1 MKWAGAYGGGS
12 SWCSPSGTSLR
23 LSGGKCTIIGGV
35 DGRDTAGSM
44 LSALSAAE
52 EDELE
57 IVDIVR
63 ERSGCI
69 FVAPPLP
76 KNREEGAGRVAT
88 E

>member
-1 MKWAGAYGGGS
+1 M
-12 SWCSPSGTSLR
+12 
-23 LSGGKCTIIGGV
+23 
-35 DGRDTAGSM
+35 
-44 LSALSAAE
+44 SALSAAE

-88 E
+88 EWREEMEVLREGMWAWEDVDCGEWVTPAFAE